1 MAVNTFRLPDPGEGL
16 VEADIVSWRVEVGD
30 EVKINDILLEV
41 ETSKSVVELPTPFAG
56 TVTALLVNEGDTVD
70 VGTPIITIDDGIAAP
85 AAGDDGVAGS
95 AVGDAGVAGSAAGD
109 DGVAGSAAGD
119 DVVAGAR
126 GEGNAAE
133 PVLAGEARV
142 PNLVGYGAR
151 ATQTRRRPRK
161 SAGGD
166 QAGAQVHDQ
175 LADTFSTGAPVSRR
189 ADHRQSLGRPAE
201 GTGASEA
208 VAPPLPKPVPAGR
221 ESVLSRVTPLAKP
234 PVRKLAKD
242 LGVDLASISGSGERG
257 VITRDDVERA
267 AAVGA
272 GPADIAMPPAEPAV
286 AVGRAEPGRSETRVA
301 IKGVRKA
308 MAEAMVQSAF
318 TAPHVSVS
326 TTCDVSATME
336 LVERLRQRREFRD
349 IKVSPLLIVAGAV
362 CLALRRT
369 PQMNSAWDETAGEV
383 VLKHRVNLGI
393 AAATPRGLLVPNVK
407 GADSLSLDQLA
418 QAINSIVGTAREGKI
433 QPADMDRGTFTITN
447 IGVFGVDAGTPILNP
462 GESGILCIG
471 QIARRPWV
479 VGVGNDERIEPR
491 WVATLTVSFDHRLA
505 DGEQGSTFLA
515 DVGAILTDPG
525 LALLYQ
531 ASRTTQ

>member
-70 VGTPIITIDDGIAAP
+70 VGTPIITIDDAVASS
-85 AAGDDGVAGS
+85 AAGDDGGA
-95 AVGDAGVAGSAAGD
+95 ASAAGD
-109 DGVAGSAAGD
+109 DGVTASATGEQGAT
-119 DVVAGAR
+119 GAR
-126 GEGNAAE
+126 GDGGPAEAA
-133 PVLAGEARV
+133 PAGGTRV

-151 ATQTRRRPRK
+151 TTETKRRPRK
-161 SAGGD
+161 SVGVDPART
-166 QAGAQVHDQ
+166 QVHDQ

-189 ADHRQSLGRPAE
+189 ADHRQSLGRPAAAI
-201 GTGASEA
+201 GTSGT
-208 VAPPLPKPVPAGR
+208 VAPPLPTPGPAGR
-221 ESVLSRVTPLAKP
+221 ETVLSGVTPLAKP

-242 LGVDLASISGSGERG
+242 LGVELASISGSGERG

-267 AAVGA
+267 AAVG
-272 GPADIAMPPAEPAV
+272 GGTPSADIAMGPPEPAV
-286 AVGRAEPGRSETRVA
+286 ALPAEPGRTETRVP

-308 MAEAMVQSAF
+308 MADAMVQSAF

-349 IKVSPLLIVAGAV
+349 IKVSPLLIVARAV
-362 CLALRRT
+362 CLALKRT

-383 VLKHRVNLGI
+383 VLKHGVNLGI

-407 GADSLSLDQLA
+407 GADALSLDQLA
-418 QAINSIVGTAREGKI
+418 QAINSIVGTARDGKI
-433 QPADMDRGTFTITN
+433 QPADMDGGTFTITN

-479 VGVGNDERIEPR
+479 VGVGEAERIEPR

-515 DVGAILTDPG
+515 DVAAILTDPG

-531 ASRTTQ
+531 ASHATQ